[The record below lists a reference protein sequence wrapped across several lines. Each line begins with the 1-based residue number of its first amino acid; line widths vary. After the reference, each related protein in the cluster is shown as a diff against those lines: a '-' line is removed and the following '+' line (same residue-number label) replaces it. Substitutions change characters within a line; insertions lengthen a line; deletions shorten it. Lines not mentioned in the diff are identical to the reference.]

1 MLLAVQMERML
12 IILAAGLGGW
22 IGWAVGDLIS
32 LFVAV
37 LLGAVGTGAGVWAAR
52 HLTQELS

>member
-1 MLLAVQMERML
+1 MERML
-12 IILAAGLGGW
+12 VILAAGLGGW

-52 HLTQELS
+52 RLTQEFF